1 MKALKK
7 RVFMEPIIAVELVLV
22 VLLAGAGVAFAVTV
36 NSIGDTDL
44 WPGEATVTNAPDLSV
59 TDYELNYNPELTAV
73 ISIDIELTNSDGGN
87 PHICDVYVAAGNTGL
102 TVIEDGT
109 EASWTVGAGATDTKT
124 ITLSNPVDLD
134 DQDFMNVIV
143 DQTS

>member
-1 MKALKK
+1 MKALKR

-44 WPGEATVTNAPDLSV
+44 WPGEATVANAPDLSV
-59 TDYELNYNPELTAV
+59 TDYTLNYNSELTAV
-73 ISIDIELTNSDGGN
+73 LSIDIELTNGDAVD
-87 PHICDVYVAAGNTGL
+87 PHDCDVYVSAGNTGL
-102 TVIEDGT
+102 TVIEDGS
-109 EASWTVGAGATDTKT
+109 ELSWTVALGATDTKT

-134 DQDFMNVIV
+134 DMDFMNVIV